1 MVIPYEQALKAI
13 ADTVEPL
20 EKEEVP
26 LSEALDR
33 YLAEDIVAPFAIGS
47 AYDANDVIA
56 RSRTFISPSLVSL
69 MAATGRTKVMVYRYP
84 RVGIVVISN
93 DVQPQGE
100 PLELGKVY
108 DATTYMLLS
117 ALKSMGIQGIAFGLV
132 SENSEAVRETLRNAL
147 DALDIVL
154 ACCGGKSGENRLVR
168 DVLLSL
174 DVKEIFWGCAIEPGG
189 NLFFG
194 TRQGHHVFCLPQD
207 PVYAGIVFQTVVG
220 CAVRCALGALD
231 VEPQRL
237 NATFVGEK
245 HKSQRCLKFLLSRF
259 RIEAGGQCC
268 IWNCETGGEYSFRA
282 FANAN
287 SITLFPR
294 EQESL
299 SSGQVVE
306 AIPLFWKG

>member
-1 MVIPYEQALKAI
+1 MVPYEQALRAI

-20 EKEEVP
+20 GKEEVP

-33 YLAEDIVAPFAIGS
+33 YLAEDIVAPFATGGG
-47 AYDANDVIA
+47 YDAGDVIA
-56 RSRTFISPSLVSL
+56 RSRTFIGPALVAL
-69 MAATGRTKVMVYRYP
+69 MAATGRTKVMVYRRP
-84 RVGIVVISN
+84 RVGIVVIGD

-100 PLELGKVY
+100 PLKPGKVY
-108 DATTYMLLS
+108 DATTNMLRS
-117 ALKSMGIQGIAFGLV
+117 ALNSMGVQGIAFGLV
-132 SENSEAVRETLRNAL
+132 SENLDAVRETLRNAL

-154 ACCGGKSGENRLVR
+154 VCCGGKSGENGLIR

-207 PVYAGIVFQTVVG
+207 PVCAGIVFQTVVG
-220 CAVRCALGALD
+220 CCVRGALGALD
-231 VEPQRL
+231 VEPEKVSG
-237 NATFVGEK
+237 TFVGEK
-245 HKSQRCLKFLLSRF
+245 SKSQRCLKFLLSRF
-259 RIEAGGQCC
+259 RIEPGGQCRV
-268 IWNCETGGEYSFRA
+268 WNCETGEEYSFRA

-306 AIPLFWKG
+306 VIPLR